1 MNQFKKSGSGFLL
14 SKINKFNKLK
24 NETAYN
30 KNYEKIAHMEFE
42 IESQREI
49 ILKLNS
55 DLNKK
60 TKELKE
66 LISINQIKKNNNEKK
81 IQIIEKILKILEL
94 KKEPKK
100 ELKLKID
107 TDIDNELNNNNFKSL
122 KDKDKDKDK
131 ISNNINSVNDE
142 NDIDNKTN
150 RKTFYTTNNNF
161 TNKKHVLPKIKS
173 PKIKSNLFINTNM
186 FMKKKKLRDMLYL
199 TTLKNQINTLNEK
212 IEKKKEEITEYQT
225 KNEKNKNIYPKLE
238 TDLMSNYDKIKEL
251 KYKNAEMCANLEDIT
266 ENYYIQREEYFK
278 LKNKL
283 NDYINIFENYQ
294 QNTEKN
300 NLELEKKLKYY
311 DEKNLECILY
321 HNYIVMKGRNMSKH
335 IEDNRSKLTEAGN
348 MIEKM
353 NEEIEEVKNDIES
366 KNKYIKI
373 YKDEVSK
380 LNNKH
385 KEVNDNNKNIKTN
398 IENMNIKMETKNKI
412 NQDKE
417 NINKNLNKQL
427 KEKKKKYKSYINKIK
442 EIKDLIK
449 NKDKEINALKEEFEK
464 IKISKNVFKMS

>member
-66 LISINQIKKNNNEKK
+66 LISINQNKKNNNEKK
-81 IQIIEKILKILEL
+81 IQIIEKILTILEL

-107 TDIDNELNNNNFKSL
+107 TDIDNELNNNNLKSL

-161 TNKKHVLPKIKS
+161 TNKKNVLPKIKS

-283 NDYINIFENYQ
+283 NDYINSFENYQ

-321 HNYIVMKGRNMSKH
+321 HNYFVMKGRNMSKH

-427 KEKKKKYKSYINKIK
+427 KEKKKKYKSYIKK
-442 EIKDLIK
+442 KK
-449 NKDKEINALKEEFEK
+449 
-464 IKISKNVFKMS
+464 